1 MASSVASQ
9 DAPLESN
16 KRKRVDEEDA
26 AENTNRPAG
35 DQSQPSKKKKKKR
48 SKATKNGSE
57 YDINKVMGK
66 DGGIDES
73 IGRMDGKLLGD
84 YFAQRVKRHNKNL
97 TAVELDDFYVP
108 EHAFLDTS
116 SWDSSRDLENM
127 PSFLKAFSPDKGASL
142 SKASEAKGSPHTLVV
157 TLAGLRAAEISRT
170 LRQFQNQDC
179 AVAKLFAKHI
189 KLKEAQETVEKTRM
203 GIGIGTPVR
212 LNDLINSG
220 SLKLDSL
227 ARIVVDGSYVDQKK
241 RGIFDMKELH
251 FPLIELL
258 NRAELRDRYQSKKG
272 DKVQILVF

>member
-1 MASSVASQ
+1 MAPSVTSQ
-9 DAPLESN
+9 DAPLGSN

-26 AENTNRPAG
+26 VENTTTAASS
-35 DQSQPSKKKKKKR
+35 QQPSKKKKKKR
-48 SKATKNGSE
+48 SKNAKNGNE

-73 IGRMDGKLLGD
+73 IGKMDGKLLGD
-84 YFAQRVKRHNKNL
+84 YFVQRVKRHNKNL
-97 TAVELDDFYVP
+97 TAVELDDFYIP

-116 SWDSSRDLENM
+116 SWDSSRELETM
-127 PSFLKAFSPDKGASL
+127 PSFLKAFSPEKGASL
-142 SKASEAKGSPHTLVV
+142 SKASETKGSPHTLVV

-189 KLKEAQETVEKTRM
+189 KLKEAQETVEKTRI

-212 LNDLINSG
+212 LNDLVNSG

-227 ARIVVDGSYVDQKK
+227 KRIVVDGSYVDQKK

-251 FPLIELL
+251 FPLIEFL

-272 DKVQILVF
+272 DKVQIIVF